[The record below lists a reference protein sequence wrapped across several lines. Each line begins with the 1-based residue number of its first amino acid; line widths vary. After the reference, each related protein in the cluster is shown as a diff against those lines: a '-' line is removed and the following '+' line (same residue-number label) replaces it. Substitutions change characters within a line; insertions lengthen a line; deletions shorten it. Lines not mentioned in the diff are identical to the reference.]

1 MDYTSYGDEGLGFSK
16 YLSKCFL
23 WMFLGLIL
31 TFVTAAGFSFTGLL
45 ADLLLS
51 FGTGFIILFAVIE
64 VVLVIALSAS
74 LSKLSSGA
82 ALSMFMIYSVVN
94 GITLS
99 SIFYIYDLTSIV
111 YVFLGSAAVFG
122 IMALVGYKTNLN
134 LSRLGSFIT
143 ISLLL
148 SILFGIIMMFA
159 FNETAYL
166 IYNVLGIGLFMII
179 TTYDMHVIKH
189 MYYESGSDSH
199 REVIAIFGALQLY
212 LDFINVF
219 LRLLALFGKS
229 RD

>member
-23 WMFLGLIL
+23 WMFLGLII
-31 TFVTAAGFSFTGLL
+31 TFVTAVGFSYTGLL
-45 ADLLLS
+45 ENLLLS
-51 FGTGFIILFAVIE
+51 FGMGFIILFAVIE
-64 VVLVIALSAS
+64 VVLVISLSVSMAKLSA
-74 LSKLSSGA
+74 GT
-82 ALSMFMIYSVVN
+82 ALSMFFLYSIVN
-94 GITLS
+94 GITMS

-134 LSRLGSFIT
+134 LSKLGSFIT

-179 TTYDMHVIKH
+179 TTYDIHIIKN
-189 MYYESGSDSH
+189 MYHETSSDSH
-199 REVIAIFGALQLY
+199 KEVVAIFGALQLY

>member
-23 WMFLGLIL
+23 WMFLGLII
-31 TFVTAAGFSFTGLL
+31 TFVTAVGFSYTGLL
-45 ADLLLS
+45 EDLLLS
-51 FGTGFIILFAVIE
+51 FGMGFIILFAVIE
-64 VVLVIALSAS
+64 VVLVISLSVSMAKLSA
-74 LSKLSSGA
+74 GT
-82 ALSMFMIYSVVN
+82 ALSMFFLYSIVN
-94 GITLS
+94 GITMS

-134 LSRLGSFIT
+134 LSKLGSFIT

-179 TTYDMHVIKH
+179 TTYDIHIIKN
-189 MYYESGSDSH
+189 MYHETSSDGH
-199 REVIAIFGALQLY
+199 KEVVAIFGALQLY

>member
-23 WMFLGLIL
+23 WMFLGLII
-31 TFVTAAGFSFTGLL
+31 TFVTSVGFSYTGLL
-45 ADLLLS
+45 EDLLLS
-51 FGTGFIILFAVIE
+51 FGMGFIILFAVIE
-64 VVLVIALSAS
+64 VVLVISLSVSMAKLSA
-74 LSKLSSGA
+74 GT
-82 ALSMFMIYSVVN
+82 ALSMFFLYSIVN
-94 GITLS
+94 GITMS

-134 LSRLGSFIT
+134 LSKLGSFIT

-179 TTYDMHVIKH
+179 TTYDIHIIKN
-189 MYYESGSDSH
+189 MYHETSSDSH
-199 REVIAIFGALQLY
+199 KEVVAIFGALQLY